1 MNNEDKSNAED
12 FTIHPH
18 HDEEETKA
26 WINEPHLLIEIFIG
40 TGKEK
45 DASTASAYGNELLNA
60 IRRNRGC
67 VDWLNDLHLLEIQP
81 KTRTRLISFRFTSP
95 LIRTCLTR
103 EMKHTCKAEITGS
116 LKDAARDKYPEH
128 IQIVEGFNHD

>member
-40 TGKEK
+40 TGRL
-45 DASTASAYGNELLNA
+45 YGVS
-60 IRRNRGC
+60 IRKR
-67 VDWLNDLHLLEIQP
+67 I
-81 KTRTRLISFRFTSP
+81 
-95 LIRTCLTR
+95 
-103 EMKHTCKAEITGS
+103 A
-116 LKDAARDKYPEH
+116 
-128 IQIVEGFNHD
+128 